1 MVIFKANN
9 LKKSYGAD
17 VIFDNV
23 SFDLKEGEV
32 VGLLG
37 RNGTGKSTLL
47 KILKGLETPDS
58 GNIQFFKKCSMGYL
72 EQIPEYPNM
81 TVQDVLYLPFE
92 KVMSIEKDMRAI
104 EGLLATSLNE
114 NDMNKLLEKYGRLQE
129 AFYKNNGYSI
139 SSKVEKIKNGL
150 NITEDLSN
158 SIFDKCSGGEKTRV
172 LVAKML
178 LEEPEILLLDEPTNN
193 LDIKTL
199 EWLEDYIKQYKG
211 SVLVVSHDRYF
222 LDHVIGRVLELDT
235 DGIEEYDGN
244 YSKYIQDKEQRFLER
259 YNAYENNQYITHRM
273 EMQVRRLKS
282 MNSQILRGVANKIEN
297 RLNKME
303 KIDKP
308 IFEKKSMRMNEFSGS
323 RSGATL
329 LEAVGIA
336 KSFEQKELFS
346 DIDLTIEKG
355 DRIGIIGENG
365 SGKTTLL
372 KILLG
377 QEMPDDGIIEI
388 SSTAK
393 IGYLTQDTSFE
404 DEEKTILE
412 TFIQSFDS
420 MNQGEARNKLASML
434 FTSDD
439 VYKKIKV
446 LSGGEKIRLKLCILM
461 NQNLNLLVLDEPT
474 NHLDLN
480 SREVLEENLMNYSGT
495 LLFVSHDRYFLE
507 KMTNK
512 IWNLENKQMEV
523 FSGNYD
529 EYIDRKKNAV
539 IEETSPI
546 LRKTRK

>member
-47 KILKGLETPDS
+47 KILKGLETPNS
-58 GNIQFFKKCSMGYL
+58 GNIQIFKKCSMGYL

-129 AFYKNNGYSI
+129 AFDKNNGYSI

-244 YSKYIQDKEQRFLER
+244 YSKYIQDKEQRFLEK
-259 YNAYENNQYITHRM
+259 YKAYENNQYITHRM

-529 EYIDRKKNAV
+529 EYIDIKKNAV